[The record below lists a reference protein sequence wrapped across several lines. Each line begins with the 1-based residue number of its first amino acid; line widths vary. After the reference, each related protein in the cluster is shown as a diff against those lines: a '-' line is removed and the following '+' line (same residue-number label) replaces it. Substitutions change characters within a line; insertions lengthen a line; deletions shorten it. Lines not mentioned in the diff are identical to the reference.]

1 VTSATIHRLRAE
13 ALHSLVTRVSGST
26 AGGILADALD
36 HLFGPTS
43 ARSGVALLASPK
55 LEVVADHGLTGVVAG
70 DDLREAVS
78 IIATRAVDERKS
90 IRLADVRAHRA
101 GIEKAGAI
109 AAVGC
114 TAALAVP
121 LIHRRRALGV
131 FVLLFPPQHELDEE
145 TTLFVETVASLIV
158 PSLVGQNDPP
168 SSILNDI
175 PSPKAVE
182 GQALGGATLLGASV
196 GHELEGPVGAL
207 ALQLDEQRRI
217 VQDLQIFSEGGD
229 TPLGGSIAE
238 LAELTEELSATI
250 TRLRETTDQLTRLG
264 QREIAPAAIDL
275 SEVAR
280 MACSVARPGFEERG
294 ILLEMQLAEGSYV
307 SGHKESLLQ
316 VLSDLLVLARDRAEL
331 GPHPPKVVV
340 RTSNEGNRMVLA
352 VDDLG
357 PVPDGKLLR
366 DFERRPFADASAD
379 ERRRLVLKLLG
390 DVVLAH
396 GGHVELVSLEP
407 NGTRYR
413 IILPSFGAIE
423 SNHAGAFAPAQ
434 GNATEGNVIRKVLV
448 VDDDPVFSRAARRA
462 MKPHQVREANTA
474 SEAEII
480 LSDSNYLPDL
490 VICDL
495 MLPGADG
502 TALHRKIFEK
512 RTEVASRFL
521 FVTGGTLGK
530 DAADYIRSSGCGAL
544 RKPIDLSAV
553 RRHLSTPNRDTVT
566 TTIVRTLRQE
576 LETS

>member
-1 VTSATIHRLRAE
+1 MTLAALHRRRAE
-13 ALHSLVTRVSGST
+13 ALHSLVSRVSGSS
-26 AGGILADALD
+26 ASGVLADALD
-36 HLFGPTS
+36 HLFGPTT
-43 ARSGVALLASPK
+43 ARSGIALLAEPR

-70 DDLREAVS
+70 AELREAIAS
-78 IIATRAVDERKS
+78 IAVRAIDERKTL
-90 IRLADVRAHRA
+90 RLTDVRAHRA

-114 TAALAVP
+114 TGALAVP
-121 LIHRRRALGV
+121 LLHRRRTLGA
-131 FVLLFPPQHELDEE
+131 FVLLFPPQHEIDEE

-158 PSLVGQNDPP
+158 PALLGKDDAP
-168 SSILNDI
+168 SALHHEPIGPNT
-175 PSPKAVE
+175 VE
-182 GQALGGATLLGASV
+182 RQSLGGATLLGASV

-207 ALQLDEQRRI
+207 ALQLEEQRRI
-217 VQDLQIFSEGGD
+217 VTDLQIFSEGGD
-229 TPLGGSIAE
+229 TPLGGAIAE
-238 LAELTEELSATI
+238 LAELTEEVSATI
-250 TRLRETTDQLTRLG
+250 ARLRETTDQLTRLG
-264 QREIAPAAIDL
+264 QRELAQAAIDF

-316 VLSDLLVLARDRAEL
+316 VVSDLLVLARDRAEL

-340 RTSNEGNRMVLA
+340 RTTNEGNRMVLA

-357 PVPDGKLLR
+357 PIPDGTLLR
-366 DFERRPFADASAD
+366 DFERHPFADASAD

-407 NGTRYR
+407 SGTRYR
-413 IILPSFGAIE
+413 VILPSFAAIE
-423 SNHAGAFAPAQ
+423 SSHVGTFVAVQPI
-434 GNATEGNVIRKVLV
+434 ATEGSVIRKVLV

-480 LSDSNYLPDL
+480 LSEASYLPDL

-502 TALHRKIFEK
+502 TTLHRKIVEM
-512 RTEVASRFL
+512 RPEVASRFL

-530 DAADYIRSSGCGAL
+530 AAADYIRASGCGAL

-576 LETS
+576 FES